1 MPDNTVT
8 DWNLIPGTLAEIEQ
22 ARERCR
28 RLVSRRALMSA
39 GTSAIP
45 IPGIDLMS
53 DVGLL
58 SMLINDINHEFGLTP
73 EQIEKLNPQFKL
85 MAYRVA
91 IGMGGMLVGKL
102 VTRELII
109 HLLKR
114 SGVKLATKQVA
125 RFVLGLL
132 DDTLS
137 PAGCREASLAEQ
149 VDTFEI
155 SIIEE
160 ALRRH
165 NGNVIDA
172 AAALS
177 IPKKTLYDKLKRF
190 EISTEQF
197 R

>member
-125 RFVLGLL
+125 RFV
-132 DDTLS
+132 
-137 PAGCREASLAEQ
+137 PFAGQA
-149 VDTFEI
+149 V
-155 SIIEE
+155 
-160 ALRRH
+160 
-165 NGNVIDA
+165 
-172 AAALS
+172 AAALG
-177 IPKKTLYDKLKRF
+177 YAV
-190 EISTEQF
+190 F
-197 R
+197 RQIGNQHVSACAAVAQELITVRPS

>member
-1 MPDNTVT
+1 MPDSTLT
-8 DWNLIPGTLAEIEQ
+8 DWSLIPGSPEEIDYTR
-22 ARERCR
+22 ARCR
-28 RLVSRRALMSA
+28 KMVARRALMSA

-45 IPGIDLMS
+45 IPGVDLMS

-125 RFVLGLL
+125 RFVPVAGQAVAAVLGY
-132 DDTLS
+132 
-137 PAGCREASLAEQ
+137 AVFRQ
-149 VDTFEI
+149 I
-155 SIIEE
+155 
-160 ALRRH
+160 
-165 NGNVIDA
+165 GNQHVNACA
-172 AAALS
+172 AVAQELIAIRPS
-177 IPKKTLYDKLKRF
+177 
-190 EISTEQF
+190 
-197 R
+197 